1 MSRPPLLP
9 GQPPELVVLDEPED
23 CSYLPGRTARRPLRL
38 PVRALAP
45 EELDQRL
52 AAGDRRTGPFL
63 YTQRCPA
70 CHACI
75 PLRVDAPAF
84 TPNRTQRRV
93 ARATRADLTV
103 EVGPRELDE
112 ERLALFDRHERER
125 GLRKGEGDAD
135 ADGYARAFLE
145 SCADGFEVRYRRG
158 ARLAAVALVDRGAT
172 ALSAVYTY
180 WDPSLAA
187 LSPGVFSILTQLEL
201 CRRLGLRWLYLGLWI
216 AENRSMRYKVAYLP
230 HERLEGGAWRRYERE

>member
-1 MSRPPLLP
+1 M
-9 GQPPELVVLDEPED
+9 LDEPED
-23 CSYLPGRTARRPLRL
+23 CSYLPGRIARRPLRL

-75 PLRVDAPAF
+75 PLRVDAAAF
-84 TPNRTQRRV
+84 TPSRTQRRV
-93 ARATRADLTV
+93 AHAALTV
-103 EVGPRELDE
+103 EVGPRELDD
-112 ERLALFDRHERER
+112 ERLALFDKHERER
-125 GLRKGEGDAD
+125 GLRAREGDVD
-135 ADGYARAFLE
+135 ADGYTRAFIE
-145 SCADGFEVRYRRG
+145 SCADGFEVRYRQG
-158 ARLAAVALVDRGAT
+158 SRLAAVALVDRGAT

-180 WDPSLAA
+180 WDPALAR
-187 LSPGVFSILTQLEL
+187 LSPGVFSVLTQIEL

-216 AENRSMRYKVAYLP
+216 AENRSMRYKVAYRP
-230 HERLEGGAWRRYERE
+230 HERLEAGVWRRYER